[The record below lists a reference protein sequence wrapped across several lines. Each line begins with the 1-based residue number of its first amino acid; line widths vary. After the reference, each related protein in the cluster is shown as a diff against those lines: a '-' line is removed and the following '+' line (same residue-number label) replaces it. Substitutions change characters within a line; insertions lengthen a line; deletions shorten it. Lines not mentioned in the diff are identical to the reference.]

1 MTHWRPQ
8 ALGTSWVTLLSA
20 VALAACGHERTE
32 PKPLLGTK
40 SDELI
45 GKFRT
50 ACAGEFQQTDTGL
63 HCGLSSLKA
72 YMVGFDEHGRV
83 VRITV
88 DFHDSDDD
96 ILKSFDVGLS
106 SLVPE
111 PTRTKLRD
119 SISANSTGVTVEGGL
134 VRIVRSTTSREG
146 RDHKSI
152 MWAD

>member
-1 MTHWRPQ
+1 M
-8 ALGTSWVTLLSA
+8 
-20 VALAACGHERTE
+20 
-32 PKPLLGTK
+32 K

-45 GKFRT
+45 SKFRS
-50 ACAGEFQQTDTGL
+50 ACPGEFQQTETGL

-96 ILKSFDVGLS
+96 ILKSFDAGLS

-111 PTRTKLRD
+111 PTRTKLRN
-119 SISANSTGVTVEGGL
+119 SISASSTAVPVEGGL
-134 VRIVRSTTSREG
+134 VRIVRSTSTREG
-146 RDHKSI
+146 RDHESI